1 METTELHGVC
11 VSRIGLGTWAIG
23 GSEWGAVDE
32 GEAIAACRAIF
43 DHGINLIDTAPIYGD
58 GRAETIVGKAMAQ
71 HGRREDFYIATKAG
85 LRRMGDSVVADAR
98 PASVLEEVNLSLRRL
113 RTDYIDL
120 YQLHWPD
127 TQTPIEETAEAFLRL
142 YEAGKIRAIGVSNCS
157 AQQME
162 QFRAVAPLHAN
173 QPPMNIFERDVEQE
187 ALPYCRTHGIGVLAW
202 SALCRSML
210 AGRMRAD
217 QKFPAEDIRS
227 ADPKFQPPRL
237 AQYVQAVAAL
247 DAYAQQHYGKRV
259 LHLAL
264 RWLLDQPGVSVALW
278 GAKRAE
284 QLAPA
289 EQVSGWKLSAEDMRA
304 IDKIVADA
312 VHDPVGPEYLR
323 PDVRPL

>member
-1 METTELHGVC
+1 METTTLHGVR

-32 GEAIAACRAIF
+32 REAITTCRSIL

-58 GRAETIVGKAMAQ
+58 GRAEEIVGKAMAE

-85 LRRMGDSVVADAR
+85 LRRVGDRVVADGR
-98 PASVLEEVNLSLRRL
+98 PENIREEIDLSLRRL
-113 RTDYIDL
+113 GTEYVDL

-127 TQTPIEETAEAFLRL
+127 TLVPMEATAEAFLRL
-142 YEAGKIRAIGVSNCS
+142 YESGKIRAIGVSNCS
-157 AQQME
+157 AEQME
-162 QFRAVAPLHAN
+162 PFRSIAPLHTN
-173 QPPMNIFERDVEQE
+173 QPPMNLFERQVEE
-187 ALPYCRTHGIGVLAW
+187 DTLPYCRKRGIGVLAW
-202 SALCRSML
+202 SALCRSL
-210 AGRMRAD
+210 LTGKIRAD
-217 QKFPAEDIRS
+217 QKFPAGDIR
-227 ADPKFQPPRL
+227 AVDPKFQPPRL
-237 AQYVQAVAAL
+237 AQYVQAVEAL

-289 EQVSGWKLSAEDMRA
+289 KAVCDWRLTPEDIRA
-304 IDKIVADA
+304 VEAIVADA
-312 VHDPVGPEYLR
+312 VRDPVGPEYLR
-323 PDVRPL
+323 PGVRE